1 MLVCVVK
8 KSIVENYSGLV
19 TIRKHFARV
28 HLDMLHKF
36 ACVNEHV
43 H

>member
-1 MLVCVVK
+1 MPVYLKNKHRRKLLWTSYDK
-8 KSIVENYSGLV
+8 KP
-19 TIRKHFARV
+19 FARV
-28 HLDMLHKF
+28 YLDMLHKF